1 MPGFPEIRGEMRAN
15 QACRWRGATLLAQ
28 ALITAE
34 VMHTVP
40 STRTFAHL
48 RKRISSAYGMR

>member
-15 QACRWRGATLLAQ
+15 QACRWRELLAQ